1 MKFALLLRVTAVV
14 LIFSGAAVLLFPVW
28 VLSLYGTTL
37 TPGGLVLARSFGAAY
52 VALGILA
59 WQLTGI
65 RQPAARQGFSLGF
78 IACFGSGFVVFFV
91 AQLQGV
97 YNALGWFDV
106 LLNGFLAAAFI
117 YHIMNPEQT

>member
-14 LIFSGAAVLLFPVW
+14 LLLSGAAVLLFPVW
-28 VLSLYGTTL
+28 VLALYGTTL

-59 WQLTGI
+59 WQLRGT
-65 RQPAARQGFSLGF
+65 RQPVVRQGFSLGF
-78 IACFGSGFVVFFV
+78 IACFGLGFVVFFV

-106 LLNGFLAAAFI
+106 LLNGFLAGAYI